1 MKGKLART
9 VVSLAVAVAAV
20 MVVRWTIRTAMTRAY
35 RAERNVGPVEMPVVP
50 APRAHSLAKMVPEEL
65 RVNIA
70 GLAVRRRAERL
81 GIPYLLAADIA
92 EEKAASAG
100 WERLDDENA
109 LTIQNLSGMERVYK
123 TPEGSIA
130 LRELRPIAGNDT
142 LMEDF
147 VIPAELVPT
156 GGVAVTPDDLARR
169 SAARVKEMMPP
180 ILRGVMVGSPLLVH
194 LIERGEGAA
203 LIVHCVADVSALEA
217 RRKVS
222 FAAREAGWCEN
233 LFGAIPGEGEEK
245 SPLRGAASWTKDNL
259 TLYYEAVQR
268 DGGGCDVNYRFT
280 DDEVYIQRK
289 GNQDED

>member
-1 MKGKLART
+1 MRGKIART
-9 VVSLAVAVAAV
+9 ALSLAVAVAAV
-20 MVVRWTIRTAMTRAY
+20 MAVRWTIRAAMTRAY
-35 RAERNVGPVEMPVVP
+35 RAERDVGSVEMPVVP
-50 APRAHSLAKMVPEEL
+50 APRAHSLAEMVPEEL
-65 RVNIA
+65 HVNIA
-70 GLAVRRRAERL
+70 GLSVRRRAERL
-81 GIPYLLAADIA
+81 GIPYSLAADVA
-92 EEKAASAG
+92 EEKAVSAG

-109 LTIQNLSGMERVYK
+109 LTIGNLSGMERVYK

-142 LMEDF
+142 LLEDF

-156 GGVAVTPDDLARR
+156 AGVAVTPDDLARR
-169 SAARVKEMMPP
+169 SAARVKELMPP
-180 ILRGVMVGSPLLVH
+180 VLRNVVVGSPMLVH

-222 FAAREAGWCEN
+222 SAAREAGWRES
-233 LFGAIPGEGEEK
+233 LFGAIPGEGEK
-245 SPLRGAASWTKDNL
+245 SSPRGAASWTKDNL